1 MSNLTGAAAFA
12 ETAQIASTVHR
23 VHARLA
29 SWLRAAT
36 AFFDTPLGLDVEC
49 ARALLLM
56 QGVIGFCV
64 LGVVP
69 RWRARVA
76 VIAVTLS
83 RCLLVL
89 TGRLG
94 LLVL

>member
-49 ARALLLM
+49 ARAAAYAGRHWVLRPGRGNLD
-56 QGVIGFCV
+56 GV
-64 LGVVP
+64 P
-69 RWRARVA
+69 AS
-76 VIAVTLS
+76 LS
-83 RCLLVL
+83 LP
-89 TGRLG
+89 
-94 LLVL
+94 